1 MIKFFLILF
10 LSTQSHATLIDK
22 VAGVIN
28 DKVFTLSEIKRVQGT
43 IGIRKEIAPFIF
55 QNSEYSENEILKL
68 LQNSFI
74 IKDKLSELGYV
85 VSDDS
90 VEARIRETE
99 KGLGLNRSELL
110 KFLSTKGISFNEYF
124 ELLREAMEFNIFN
137 RRIISPL
144 VTITDQELKNYFYS
158 NSSNKNALSFKYKL
172 LDFTLPA
179 SKVLKSDYDKIPNIL
194 NTYKTTGNIPQI
206 YSDIDTND
214 LGEVLGDDLPKELKN
229 ILKNT
234 NEKSFSKVYKR
245 DNTIHSFYIIKKDLT
260 ESESF
265 LKQKNQIYSKL
276 FMQRASKLSQNWF
289 SRESLNYYILNNL

>member
-1 MIKFFLILF
+1 MIKFFLILI
-10 LSTQSHATLIDK
+10 LSTQLHATLIDK

-28 DKVFTLSEIKRVQGT
+28 DKVFTLSEVKRVQGT

-55 QNSEYSENEILKL
+55 QKSEYSENEILKL

-158 NSSNKNALSFKYKL
+158 NSSNKKALSFKYKL
-172 LDFTLPA
+172 LDFTLPT
-179 SKVLKSDYDKIPNIL
+179 SKELKSDYAKIPNIL

-214 LGEVLGDDLPKELKN
+214 LGEVLGDDLPTELKN

-245 DNTIHSFYIIKKDLT
+245 DKTIHSFYVIKKDLT